1 MGQWFWSRRWKYE
14 KFTITLTKTTKTD
27 NGLLENISFLKK
39 LMKETSETIVLAPSR
54 TFFLHSHTDNILYT
68 YDRNIQYILNIK
80 RRHFEYSI
88 TSKILIRNYIYIY
101 IQGSWRD
108 EHQSTYYFVNDFMQ
122 VQEHRLNTLS
132 MILFLLLPEL
142 SRTFKKLTFP
152 LNSRLT
158 RRASGTGSQDLYFF
172 FFFWF
177 LESIFCLI
185 CLKICSVKS
194 L

>member
-1 MGQWFWSRRWKYE
+1 MAQWFWSRRWKYE
-14 KFTITLTKTTKTD
+14 KFTITLTKTTTTD

-101 IQGSWRD
+101 KEVGVMNINQ
-108 EHQSTYYFVNDFMQ
+108 
-122 VQEHRLNTLS
+122 LI
-132 MILFLLLPEL
+132 IL
-142 SRTFKKLTFP
+142 LTILCRYRNIDWILCQWFY
-152 LNSRLT
+152 S
-158 RRASGTGSQDLYFF
+158 YFF
-172 FFFWF
+172 
-177 LESIFCLI
+177 LSCPEPS
-185 CLKICSVKS
+185 KN
-194 L
+194 